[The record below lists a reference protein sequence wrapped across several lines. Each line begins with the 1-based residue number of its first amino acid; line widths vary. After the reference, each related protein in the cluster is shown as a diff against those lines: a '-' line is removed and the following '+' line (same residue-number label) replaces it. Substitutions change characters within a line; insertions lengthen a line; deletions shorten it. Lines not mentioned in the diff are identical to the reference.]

1 VPETFESSSGPTA
14 PRNILLLEEYD
25 ALAAAIGSALE
36 KFAPQHATAVASS
49 LAEAEVLA
57 EKLSPALIVVDFDPA
72 YPGLTEFFWKIRDAH
87 PDTRVLV
94 IGAGLSD
101 KIAAEWRSLGAL
113 QFIQKPFETADF
125 GAAVQALLGPWKDSH
140 AQPRGTLRSITLA
153 DVILLQCAGGRSVV
167 VQVSGPDGK
176 SGEVHVTSGQLV
188 HAKAGRRT
196 DGDAL
201 EEMFGWFDPH
211 IHEAER
217 PSSAPRTIHA
227 HWAALVFDALREARP
242 RQPAPVSPAPAIK
255 TGKKIVAVDDTEML
269 LIFVEDALTTADPE
283 LQITTA
289 LNGMSGL
296 KQIEHVMPDLVLLDY
311 SLPDLTG
318 REVCIGLLQNEKTA
332 RIPVLMMSGHVP
344 EMLQAAA
351 DLDNVVATI
360 AKPFLSEAFVALVK
374 QTLEAAPVP
383 KPKVLPQPKPVKPP
397 VIATPPPVIATPPVI
412 EKISAVVAEKPIE
425 RPPAIAPMVRSA
437 PALLENTWVSPMSAP
452 VFSTQPNDVVLALF
466 LEVLSMQLTSTLRMG
481 TIRAK
486 PSSSAVSLRVSPAAL
501 RAALPVET
509 GFELGRVELDA
520 NGRIATV
527 RLIPTLQPFQ
537 RLPTR
542 NAFDIGG
549 VAVVPINS
557 HEQVQLTS
565 TTAAPMRMQLLS
577 HFELAGVELSGNF
590 QVAQLVLK
598 TRSNKVRVTLSSEA
612 IGPEQTGATCETAV
626 VQLDNSAKLAELLLN
641 PIK

>member
-1 VPETFESSSGPTA
+1 VPPTFESSSGTTA
-14 PRNILLLEEYD
+14 PRNVLLVEEYD
-25 ALAAAIGSALE
+25 ALAAAIGSALQ
-36 KFAPQHATAVASS
+36 KFAPQHTTSVASS
-49 LAEAEVLA
+49 LAEAEALA
-57 EKLSPALIVVDFDPA
+57 DKLPPALMVVDFDPA
-72 YPGLTEFFWKIRDAH
+72 YPGLTEFFWKMRNAH
-87 PDTRVLV
+87 PDARVLV
-94 IGAGLSD
+94 IGAGISE

-125 GAAVQALLGPWKDSH
+125 GAAVQALLGPWTD
-140 AQPRGTLRSITLA
+140 AQSSRPRGTLRSLTLA

-167 VQVSGPDGK
+167 VQVSGPNGK
-176 SGEVHVTSGQLV
+176 SGEIHVTGGHLV

-196 DGDAL
+196 DADAL
-201 EEMFGWFDPH
+201 EEMFEWLDPH
-211 IHEAER
+211 LQETER
-217 PSSAPRTIHA
+217 PISAPRTIHGA
-227 HWAALVFDALREARP
+227 WSDFVFEALRQVNGH
-242 RQPAPVSPAPAIK
+242 QPAPAAPPPLPK

-269 LIFVEDALTTADPE
+269 LIFVEDALTTADPQ

-296 KQIEHVMPDLVLLDY
+296 KQIERVMPDLVLLDY

-344 EMLQAAA
+344 EMMQAAA

-360 AKPFLSEAFVALVK
+360 AKPFLSEAFVALVQK
-374 QTLEAAPVP
+374 TLAAPVP
-383 KPKVLPQPKPVKPP
+383 KPKILPRPKPAEAP
-397 VIATPPPVIATPPVI
+397 VVATPPVSEKITAVI
-412 EKISAVVAEKPIE
+412 EKPAEAPPIKAPTV
-425 RPPAIAPMVRSA
+425 RTAPAI
-437 PALLENTWVSPMSAP
+437 LESTRVGTISAP
-452 VFSTQPNDVVLALF
+452 VFATEPNDVVLALF
-466 LEVLSMQLTSTLRMG
+466 LEVLSLQLSSTLRMG
-481 TIRAK
+481 TIRAR
-486 PSSSAVSLRVSPAAL
+486 PSSTAVSLRVSPAAL
-501 RAALPVET
+501 RAAFPVET

-527 RLIPTLQPFQ
+527 RVIPTLQPFQ

-542 NAFDIGG
+542 NAFEIGG

-577 HFELAGVELSGNF
+577 HFELAGVELSGSF

-612 IGPEQTGATCETAV
+612 IGPEQTGATCETSV
-626 VQLDNSAKLAELLLN
+626 VQLDNSAKIAELLLN
-641 PIK
+641 PVK

>member
-1 VPETFESSSGPTA
+1 MPPTFESSSGTTA

-25 ALAAAIGSALE
+25 ALAAAIGSALQ
-36 KFAPQHATAVASS
+36 KFAPQHSTTVASS
-49 LAEAEVLA
+49 LAEAAALA
-57 EKLSPALIVVDFDPA
+57 DKLQPGLIVVDFDPA
-72 YPGLTEFFWKIRDAH
+72 YPGLTEFFWKMRDAH
-87 PDTRVLV
+87 PDARVLV
-94 IGAGLSD
+94 IGAGISD

-113 QFIQKPFETADF
+113 QFIQKPFEVADF
-125 GAAVQALLGPWKDSH
+125 GAAVQALLGPWKDS
-140 AQPRGTLRSITLA
+140 QSSRPRGTLRSLTLA
-153 DVILLQCAGGRSVV
+153 DVILLQCAGGRSVI
-167 VQVSGPDGK
+167 VQVTARNGN
-176 SGEVHVTSGQLV
+176 SGEIHMAGGQLV

-196 DGDAL
+196 DAEAL
-201 EEMFGWFDPH
+201 EEMFGWPEPH
-211 IHEAER
+211 LQETER
-217 PSSAPRTIHA
+217 PISAPRTIHRP
-227 HWAALVFDALREARP
+227 WSGFVFEALRQANA
-242 RQPAPVSPAPAIK
+242 RQPAPVPPAPPLK
-255 TGKKIVAVDDTEML
+255 TGKKIVVVDDTEML
-269 LIFVEDALTTADPE
+269 LIFVEDTLATADPQ

-296 KQIEHVMPDLVLLDY
+296 KQIERVMPDLVLLDY

-318 REVCIGLLQNEKTA
+318 REVCIGLLQNERTA
-332 RIPVLMMSGHVP
+332 HIPVLMMSGHVS
-344 EMLQAAA
+344 EMMQAAA
-351 DLDNVVATI
+351 DLENVVATI
-360 AKPFLSEAFVALVK
+360 EKPFLSEAFVALVK
-374 QTLEAAPVP
+374 ETLETAPVP
-383 KPKVLPQPKPVKPP
+383 KPKVLPQPKL
-397 VIATPPPVIATPPVI
+397 ATPPVVAKPPAI
-412 EKISAVVAEKPIE
+412 EKDPAVAVEKPVE
-425 RPPAIAPMVRSA
+425 RPPANAPIVRTAPPVLESA
-437 PALLENTWVSPMSAP
+437 RVSTISAP

-466 LEVLSMQLTSTLRMG
+466 LEVVSMQLTSTLRMG
-481 TIRAK
+481 AIRAK

-501 RAALPVET
+501 RAAFPVET

-542 NAFDIGG
+542 NAFEIGG

-612 IGPEQTGATCETAV
+612 IGPEQTGATCETAA
-626 VQLDNSAKLAELLLN
+626 VQLDNSAKIAELLLN
-641 PIK
+641 PVK

>member
-1 VPETFESSSGPTA
+1 MGDLPP
-14 PRNILLLEEYD
+14 P
-25 ALAAAIGSALE
+25 
-36 KFAPQHATAVASS
+36 
-49 LAEAEVLA
+49 VLGGVF
-57 EKLSPALIVVDFDPA
+57 LPAF
-72 YPGLTEFFWKIRDAH
+72 PGLKEFFWKMRDAH

-94 IGAGLSD
+94 IGAGISD

-113 QFIQKPFETADF
+113 QFIQKPFEVADF
-125 GAAVQALLGPWKDSH
+125 GAAVQALLGPWKDS
-140 AQPRGTLRSITLA
+140 QSSRPRGTLRSVTLA

-167 VQVSGPDGK
+167 VQVNGPDGK
-176 SGEVHVTSGQLV
+176 SGEAHLTGGQLV

-196 DGDAL
+196 DADAL
-201 EEMFGWFDPH
+201 EEMFSWLEPH
-211 IHEAER
+211 IQETER
-217 PSSAPRTIHA
+217 PASAPRTIHA
-227 HWAALVFDALREARP
+227 HWSELVFEALREVRP
-242 RQPAPVSPAPAIK
+242 RQITPASPAPVLK

-269 LIFVEDALTTADPE
+269 LIFVEDALATADPQ
-283 LQITTA
+283 LQITIA
-289 LNGMSGL
+289 SNGMSGL
-296 KQIEHVMPDLVLLDY
+296 KLIELVMPDLVLLDY

-344 EMLQAAA
+344 EMMQTAA
-351 DLDNVVATI
+351 DFDNVVATI
-360 AKPFLSEAFVALVK
+360 EKPFLSEALVTLVK
-374 QTLEAAPVP
+374 QTLETASVP
-383 KPKVLPQPKPVKPP
+383 KPKVSPEPEIAEPPVVAKPP
-397 VIATPPPVIATPPVI
+397 AI
-412 EKISAVVAEKPIE
+412 ERSTAAAAEKPAE
-425 RPPAIAPMVRSA
+425 RPPVDAPIVRIASPLVESA
-437 PALLENTWVSPMSAP
+437 KVSTISAP

-466 LEVLSMQLTSTLRMG
+466 LEVVSMQLTSTLRMG
-481 TIRAK
+481 AIRAK

-501 RAALPVET
+501 RAAFPVET
-509 GFELGRVELDA
+509 GFEIGRVELDA

-542 NAFDIGG
+542 NAFEIGG

-577 HFELAGVELSGNF
+577 HFELAGVELSANF

-612 IGPEQTGATCETAV
+612 IGQEQTGATCETAAV
-626 VQLDNSAKLAELLLN
+626 RLDNSAKIAELLLN
-641 PIK
+641 PVK